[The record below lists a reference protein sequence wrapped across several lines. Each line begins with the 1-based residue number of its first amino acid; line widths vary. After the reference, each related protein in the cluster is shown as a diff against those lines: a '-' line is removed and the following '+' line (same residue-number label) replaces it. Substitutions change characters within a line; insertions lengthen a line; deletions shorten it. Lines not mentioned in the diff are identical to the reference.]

1 MAAGLVP
8 LAHASDSGGS
18 IRLPAALAGLFG
30 FKPSAGATAA
40 ATPMVNDFVRLTSE
54 HCVSRSV
61 RDSAAFLA
69 VTAVAPSRPVEPG
82 PLPALRIGVY
92 TASAF
97 GEPASAEAA
106 AAVARAAALCE
117 ELGHHVDEIAPPP
130 VDGERISHAF
140 FTVAGAAIAG
150 LREMMAPMLGR
161 PLAAGDV
168 EPFTWALLAWF
179 DAQGPGARERALADL
194 DAQGARMRGFLAG
207 GGRGALPDGGRPTTG
222 ARPPRAAPAVRRAAP
237 AHRAARRLHRGPQP
251 GGRAG
256 DVGAARV
263 DGGGRARRLPV
274 RGQPWGGRSTAP
286 ARLPARGGRA
296 VGGSVGAG
304 RARLTYGASAH
315 SARSQGTAF
324 DSGRA

>member
-8 LAHASDSGGS
+8 LAHASDGGGS

-97 GEPASAEAA
+97 GEPASAEAT

-130 VDGERISHAF
+130 VDGEWISHAF

-207 GGRGALPDGGRPTTG
+207 VDVALCPTVGGPRPALGHLAPHLPFDVLLRRTEQLAGYTAVHNPAGAPAMSVPHGWTAAGAPVGCQFAASPGEDARLLRLAYQLEAAAPWADRWAPGALG
-222 ARPPRAAPAVRRAAP
+222 
-237 AHRAARRLHRGPQP
+237 
-251 GGRAG
+251 
-256 DVGAARV
+256 
-263 DGGGRARRLPV
+263 
-274 RGQPWGGRSTAP
+274 
-286 ARLPARGGRA
+286 
-296 VGGSVGAG
+296 
-304 RARLTYGASAH
+304 
-315 SARSQGTAF
+315 
-324 DSGRA
+324 